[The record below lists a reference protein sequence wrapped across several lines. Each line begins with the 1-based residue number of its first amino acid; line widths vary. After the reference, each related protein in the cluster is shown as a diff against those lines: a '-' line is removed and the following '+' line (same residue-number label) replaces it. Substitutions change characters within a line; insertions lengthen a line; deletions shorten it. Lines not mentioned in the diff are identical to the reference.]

1 MQPEPKLVAICCGI
15 ADSTW
20 RSRSTRGQHALPVK
34 LWRDRFPGLMAAPV
48 AVSAK
53 SKEPSSGATADW
65 VGRTWEYLYRVATGN
80 EGHNSLVKRY
90 GFDEKTANE
99 MSARAKYLAG
109 LRFPRGGFRHHMVQ
123 LEPESANPEPKR
135 RLNCPLRPRGSR
147 HEMADQL
154 ATALLKMCHNDHQTS
169 LQNAL
174 SMYVQNVDRENFV
187 RFSDLSR
194 TNDVRKFVYFMG
206 EFGFPKRNLQFVSGD
221 SEQGSGHAKSWK
233 REHRASVGACPRG
246 GDFGPRTAISIR
258 PSKKLNS
265 RISISGAV
273 FRFLMTMAFTA
284 FGDLPDGSD
293 PGTLID
299 LDPDDAMARGRC

>member
-135 RLNCPLRPRGSR
+135 RLNCPCVHAVPDTKWPTNWRQLCSR
-147 HEMADQL
+147 C
-154 ATALLKMCHNDHQTS
+154 ATTTTRSPCKTPSLCMYKTWIEKTSCAFLTCPVPMMCENLCTS
-169 LQNAL
+169 WASSASRNAI
-174 SMYVQNVDRENFV
+174 Y
-187 RFSDLSR
+187 
-194 TNDVRKFVYFMG
+194 
-206 EFGFPKRNLQFVSGD
+206 NL
-221 SEQGSGHAKSWK
+221 
-233 REHRASVGACPRG
+233 
-246 GDFGPRTAISIR
+246 
-258 PSKKLNS
+258 
-265 RISISGAV
+265 
-273 FRFLMTMAFTA
+273 
-284 FGDLPDGSD
+284 
-293 PGTLID
+293 
-299 LDPDDAMARGRC
+299 